1 MLIDWYK
8 HNGYEVSSL
17 ITQDKID
24 ATEEVVKQAYLL
36 PLGSVENNDDVVE
49 EAVGALT
56 MCYLLQDNAKVTRAG
71 AKVKTTLNS
80 TNAYG
85 DQWSIV
91 RKRAVMAL
99 EQYATACGKNSLSEV
114 NDVCD
119 LLFKKQFFYE

>member
-1 MLIDWYK
+1 MLVDWYK

-24 ATEEVVKQAYLL
+24 ATEEVVKKAYLV

>member
-1 MLIDWYK
+1 MLIGWYK

-24 ATEEVVKQAYLL
+24 ATEEVVRNAYLL
-36 PLGSVENNDDVVE
+36 PLGSVADEDVTE

-80 TNAYG
+80 TNAYS

-99 EQYATACGKNSLSEV
+99 EQYAVACGKTSLSEV

>member
-1 MLIDWYK
+1 MLIGWYK

-17 ITQDKID
+17 ITQEKID
-24 ATEEVVKQAYLL
+24 ATEGVVKKASLA
-36 PLGSVENNDDVVE
+36 PLGSVADEDVTE

-99 EQYATACGKNSLSEV
+99 EQYAVACGKQSLSEV

>member
-1 MLIDWYK
+1 MLVDWYK

-80 TNAYG
+80 TNAYS
-85 DQWSIV
+85 DNWSIV

-99 EQYATACGKNSLSEV
+99 EQYATACGKQSLSEV

>member
-1 MLIDWYK
+1 MLIGWYK

-24 ATEEVVKQAYLL
+24 ATEEVVKKAYLL
-36 PLGSVENNDDVVE
+36 PLGSVADKDVTE

-99 EQYATACGKNSLSEV
+99 EQYAVACGKQSLSEV

>member
-1 MLIDWYK
+1 MLIGWYK

-24 ATEEVVKQAYLL
+24 ATEEVVKKAYLL
-36 PLGSVENNDDVVE
+36 PLGSVADESITE

-99 EQYATACGKNSLSEV
+99 EQYAVACGKTSLSEV

>member
-24 ATEEVVKQAYLL
+24 ATEGVVKQAYLF
-36 PLGSVENNDDVVE
+36 PLGSVADEDVTE

-80 TNAYG
+80 TNAYS
-85 DQWSIV
+85 DNWSIV

-99 EQYATACGKNSLSEV
+99 EQYAVACGKTSLSEV

>member
-1 MLIDWYK
+1 MLIGWYK

-17 ITQDKID
+17 ITQEKID
-24 ATEEVVKQAYLL
+24 ATEEVVRKAYLA
-36 PLGSVENNDDVVE
+36 PLGSVADEDITE

-80 TNAYG
+80 SNAYS
-85 DQWSIV
+85 DNWSIV

>member
-1 MLIDWYK
+1 MLVEWYK

-24 ATEEVVKQAYLL
+24 ATEEVVKQAYLI

-80 TNAYG
+80 TNAYD

-99 EQYATACGKNSLSEV
+99 EQYAVACGKQSLSEV

>member
-1 MLIDWYK
+1 MLIGWYK

-24 ATEEVVKQAYLL
+24 ATEEVVKKAYLL
-36 PLGSVENNDDVVE
+36 PLGSVADEDVTE

-99 EQYATACGKNSLSEV
+99 EQYAVACGKTSLSEV

>member
-1 MLIDWYK
+1 MLIGWYK

-17 ITQDKID
+17 ITQEKID
-24 ATEEVVKQAYLL
+24 ATEEVVKKAYLL
-36 PLGSVENNDDVVE
+36 PLGSVADEGVME

-99 EQYATACGKNSLSEV
+99 EQYAVACGKTSLSEV

>member
-17 ITQDKID
+17 ITQEKID
-24 ATEEVVKQAYLL
+24 ATEGVVKKAYLI
-36 PLGSVENNDDVVE
+36 PLGSVEDKDTVD

-85 DQWSIV
+85 DNWSIV

-99 EQYATACGKNSLSEV
+99 EQYAVACGKQSLSEV

>member
-1 MLIDWYK
+1 MLIGWYK

-17 ITQDKID
+17 ITQEKID

-36 PLGSVENNDDVVE
+36 PLGSVEDESITE

-99 EQYATACGKNSLSEV
+99 EQYAVACGKTSLSEV

>member
-1 MLIDWYK
+1 MLVDWYK
-8 HNGYEVSSL
+8 QNGYEVSSL
-17 ITQDKID
+17 ITQEKID
-24 ATEEVVKQAYLL
+24 ATEGVVKKAYLI
-36 PLGSVENNDDVVE
+36 PLGSVEDKDTVD

-99 EQYATACGKNSLSEV
+99 EQYAVACGKQSLSEV

>member
-17 ITQDKID
+17 ITQAKID

-36 PLGSVENNDDVVE
+36 PLGSVADEDVTE
-49 EAVGALT
+49 EVVGALT

-99 EQYATACGKNSLSEV
+99 EQYAVACGKSSLSEV

>member
-1 MLIDWYK
+1 MLVEWYK

-17 ITQDKID
+17 ITQEKID
-24 ATEEVVKQAYLL
+24 ATEEVVKKAYLL
-36 PLGSVENNDDVVE
+36 PLGSVADESVTE

-99 EQYATACGKNSLSEV
+99 EQYAVACGKTSLSEV

>member
-1 MLIDWYK
+1 MLIGWYK

-24 ATEEVVKQAYLL
+24 ATEEVVKKAYLL
-36 PLGSVENNDDVVE
+36 PLGSIADASVTE

-99 EQYATACGKNSLSEV
+99 EQYATACGKQSLSEV

>member
-1 MLIDWYK
+1 MLVDWYK

-24 ATEEVVKQAYLL
+24 ATEGVVKNAYLA
-36 PLGSVENNDDVVE
+36 PLGSVADENVTE

-99 EQYATACGKNSLSEV
+99 EQYAVACGKTSLSEV

>member
-1 MLIDWYK
+1 MLVEWYK

-17 ITQDKID
+17 ITQEKID
-24 ATEEVVKQAYLL
+24 ATEEVVKKAYLL
-36 PLGSVENNDDVVE
+36 PLGSVADEGVME

-99 EQYATACGKNSLSEV
+99 EQYAVACGKTSLSEV

>member
-8 HNGYEVSSL
+8 HNGYELSSL

-24 ATEEVVKQAYLL
+24 ATEEVVKNAYLL
-36 PLGSVENNDDVVE
+36 PLGSVADEDVTE
-49 EAVGALT
+49 EAVGAIT

-99 EQYATACGKNSLSEV
+99 EQYAVACGKTSLSEV

>member
-1 MLIDWYK
+1 MLVEWYK

-17 ITQDKID
+17 ITQQKID
-24 ATEEVVKQAYLL
+24 ATEEVVKKAYLL
-36 PLGSVENNDDVVE
+36 PLGSVEDESVTE
-49 EAVGALT
+49 EVVGALT

-99 EQYATACGKNSLSEV
+99 EQYAVACGKTSLSEV

>member
-1 MLIDWYK
+1 MLVYWYK

-17 ITQDKID
+17 ITQEKID
-24 ATEEVVKQAYLL
+24 ATEEVVKKAYLL
-36 PLGSVENNDDVVE
+36 PLGSVADESVTE

-99 EQYATACGKNSLSEV
+99 EQYAVACGKTSLSEV

>member
-1 MLIDWYK
+1 MLIGWYK

-24 ATEEVVKQAYLL
+24 ATEEVVKKAYLL
-36 PLGSVENNDDVVE
+36 PLGSVADEDVTE
-49 EAVGALT
+49 EVVGALT

-99 EQYATACGKNSLSEV
+99 EQYAVACGKTSLSEV

>member
-1 MLIDWYK
+1 MLIGWYK
-8 HNGYEVSSL
+8 KNGYEVSSL

-24 ATEEVVKQAYLL
+24 ATEGVVKKAYLI
-36 PLGSVENNDDVVE
+36 PLGSVEDKDTIE

-85 DQWSIV
+85 DNWTIV

-99 EQYATACGKNSLSEV
+99 EQYAVACGKQSLSEV

>member
-1 MLIDWYK
+1 MLVDWYK

-17 ITQDKID
+17 ITQEKID

-36 PLGSVENNDDVVE
+36 PLGSVADESITE

-99 EQYATACGKNSLSEV
+99 EQYAVACGKTSLSEV

>member
-1 MLIDWYK
+1 MLIGWYK

-17 ITQDKID
+17 ITQEKID

-36 PLGSVENNDDVVE
+36 PLGSVADENVTE

-99 EQYATACGKNSLSEV
+99 EQYAVACGKTSLSEV

>member
-1 MLIDWYK
+1 MLIGWYK

-24 ATEEVVKQAYLL
+24 ATEEVVKNAYLL
-36 PLGSVENNDDVVE
+36 PLGSVADESVTE

-56 MCYLLQDNAKVTRAG
+56 MCYLLQDNAKVARAG
-71 AKVKTTLNS
+71 AKVKTALNS
-80 TNAYG
+80 ANAYG

-99 EQYATACGKNSLSEV
+99 EQYAVACGKQSLSEV

>member
-1 MLIDWYK
+1 MLIGWYK

-24 ATEEVVKQAYLL
+24 ATEGVVKQAYLA
-36 PLGSVENNDDVVE
+36 PLGSVADESVTE

-99 EQYATACGKNSLSEV
+99 EQYAVACGKQSLSEV

>member
-8 HNGYEVSSL
+8 NNGYEVSSL
-17 ITQDKID
+17 ITQQKID
-24 ATEEVVKQAYLL
+24 ATEGVVKQSYLA
-36 PLGSVENNDDVVE
+36 PLGSVADESVTE
-49 EAVGALT
+49 EVVGALT

>member
-1 MLIDWYK
+1 MLIGWYK

-24 ATEEVVKQAYLL
+24 ATEEVVKKAYLL
-36 PLGSVENNDDVVE
+36 PLGSVADESVTE
-49 EAVGALT
+49 EVVGALT

-91 RKRAVMAL
+91 RKRAVIAL
-99 EQYATACGKNSLSEV
+99 EQYAVACGKTSLSEV

>member
-1 MLIDWYK
+1 MLVDWYK
-8 HNGYEVSSL
+8 NNGYEVSSL

-24 ATEEVVKQAYLL
+24 ATEEVVRNAYLL
-36 PLGSVENNDDVVE
+36 PLGSVADEDVTE

-99 EQYATACGKNSLSEV
+99 EQYAVACGKTSLSEV

>member
-1 MLIDWYK
+1 MLIGWYK

-17 ITQDKID
+17 ITQEKID
-24 ATEEVVKQAYLL
+24 ATEGVVKKAYLL
-36 PLGSVENNDDVVE
+36 PLGSVADEDVTE

-99 EQYATACGKNSLSEV
+99 EQYAVACGKQSLSEV

>member
-1 MLIDWYK
+1 MLIGWYK

-17 ITQDKID
+17 ITQEKID

-36 PLGSVENNDDVVE
+36 PLGSGADESVTE
-49 EAVGALT
+49 EVVGALT

-99 EQYATACGKNSLSEV
+99 EQYAVACGKTSLSEV

>member
-1 MLIDWYK
+1 MLIGWYK

-80 TNAYG
+80 TNAYS
-85 DQWSIV
+85 DNWTIV

>member
-1 MLIDWYK
+1 MLIGWYK

-17 ITQDKID
+17 ITQEKID
-24 ATEEVVKQAYLL
+24 ATEEVVKQAYLA
-36 PLGSVENNDDVVE
+36 PLGSVADESVTE

-91 RKRAVMAL
+91 RKRAVIAL
-99 EQYATACGKNSLSEV
+99 EQYAVACGKTSLSEV

>member
-1 MLIDWYK
+1 MLIGWYK

-24 ATEEVVKQAYLL
+24 ATEEVVKKAYLL
-36 PLGSVENNDDVVE
+36 PLGSVADESITE

-71 AKVKTTLNS
+71 AQVKTTLNS

-99 EQYATACGKNSLSEV
+99 EQYAVACGKTSLSEV

>member
-1 MLIDWYK
+1 MLVEWYK

-24 ATEEVVKQAYLL
+24 ATEEVVKQAYLI

-99 EQYATACGKNSLSEV
+99 EQYAVACDKQSLSEV

>member
-1 MLIDWYK
+1 MLVDWYK

-24 ATEEVVKQAYLL
+24 ETEEVVKQAYLI

-80 TNAYG
+80 TNAYS
-85 DQWSIV
+85 DNWSIV

>member
-1 MLIDWYK
+1 MLIGWYK

-17 ITQDKID
+17 ITQEKID
-24 ATEEVVKQAYLL
+24 ATEEVVRKAYLL
-36 PLGSVENNDDVVE
+36 PLGSVVDEDVTE

-99 EQYATACGKNSLSEV
+99 EQYAVACGKQSLSEV

>member
-1 MLIDWYK
+1 MLIGWYK

-24 ATEEVVKQAYLL
+24 ATEGVVKQAYLL
-36 PLGSVENNDDVVE
+36 PLGSVADEDITE

-85 DQWSIV
+85 DNWTIV

-99 EQYATACGKNSLSEV
+99 EQYAISCGKNSLSEV